1 MNQQLTRLLPFG
13 YSLETDFL
21 FFSQPQLSIFFAIGM
36 LIRNSGASRRNSGRK
51 TANSSELRQSAG
63 AVPKVEEVYDTMRLV
78 ARVENQKWRHR
89 HLTNPAPLVVKR
101 KSLRQGRQTRAC
113 VRACYLNESPR
124 LNHASVTQR
133 LPCRGHEW
141 RKFAPSMIRW
151 AILIPAPATF
161 DLSLTSATPLTGPV
175 LIPMRSLKGGL
186 SFN

>member
-1 MNQQLTRLLPFG
+1 MAGGMNQQLTRLLPFG

-113 VRACYLNESPR
+113 VTSLLPKRVAASES
-124 LNHASVTQR
+124 S
-133 LPCRGHEW
+133 C
-141 RKFAPSMIRW
+141 
-151 AILIPAPATF
+151 ATN
-161 DLSLTSATPLTGPV
+161 STIS
-175 LIPMRSLKGGL
+175 
-186 SFN
+186 